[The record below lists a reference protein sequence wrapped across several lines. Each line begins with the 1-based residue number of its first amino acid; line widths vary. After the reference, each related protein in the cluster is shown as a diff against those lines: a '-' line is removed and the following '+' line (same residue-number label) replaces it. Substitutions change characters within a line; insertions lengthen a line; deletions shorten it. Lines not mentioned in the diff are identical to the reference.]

1 MLPSSARRMSQNR
14 YLQFESKNE
23 MNSEN
28 ISLSHK
34 IIQHPTT
41 PYKLWLEF
49 EETTPWDNIT
59 NDFANI
65 GIDTMDGRYYGV
77 NVWTTLYAEQNYTM
91 DENGNQIPDMI
102 VNILT
107 RECIQNSIDKIL
119 KDRGIEKVL
128 NPSTFNLKF
137 IDPYWGADE
146 MENSTINSLLNELN
160 LELNRHNPLYETEYE
175 LIARKVNNDDIIL
188 KLKDG
193 RMAVVHLTWKSIEE
207 IKGYPITRVY
217 KNDIEF
223 WTKEM
228 SKDINDYIN

>member
-1 MLPSSARRMSQNR
+1 
-14 YLQFESKNE
+14 

-77 NVWTTLYAEQNYTM
+77 NVWTRLYAEQNSTM

-119 KDRGIEKVL
+119 NDGGIEKVL

-160 LELNRHNPLYETEYE
+160 LELNRHNPLHETEYE

>member
-1 MLPSSARRMSQNR
+1 
-14 YLQFESKNE
+14 

-77 NVWTTLYAEQNYTM
+77 NVWTRLYAEQNSTM

-119 KDRGIEKVL
+119 NDGGIEKVL

-160 LELNRHNPLYETEYE
+160 LELNRHNPLHETEYE

-193 RMAVVHLTWKSIEE
+193 RMVVVHLTWKSIEE